1 MKRGLILV
9 ATFTLSSALYAQG
22 TLSREDARAVFAAYN
37 PALLQKAAQD
47 EQVNQLIDQLLQQ
60 YTSQYPADTL
70 ENRYTLI
77 ALARNFENSLALN
90 QTLAQYQQ
98 ALIYSQHG
106 ADVTAAARA
115 HAREKLNTLYP
126 RMWAVSVQVKEDLLR
141 AYKAQK
147 NAQLTP
153 AITALQADLAQLKTN
168 VGTQLITLTQQALT
182 QTEQQAQAYAQQAAQ
197 ATNLRIKT
205 KHKKP
210 VAG

>member
-1 MKRGLILV
+1 MKRGLLLV
-9 ATFTLSSALYAQG
+9 ATLSLCSALYAQG
-22 TLSREDARAVFAAYN
+22 TLTREEAREVFAAYN

-47 EQVNQLIDQLLQQ
+47 EQLNQLLDQLLRQFV
-60 YTSQYPADTL
+60 SQHSADTL

-106 ADVTAAARA
+106 TDVTAAARA

-126 RMWAVSVQVKEDLLR
+126 RIWAVSVQVKETLLR
-141 AYKAQK
+141 AYKVQK
-147 NAQLTP
+147 NAQLAP

-168 VGTQLITLTQQALT
+168 VGAQLITLTQQALA
-182 QTEQQAQAYAQQAAQ
+182 QAEQQAQQAAQ
-197 ATNLRIKT
+197 ATNLHIKT
-205 KHKKP
+205 NHKKP

>member
-1 MKRGLILV
+1 MKRGILLV
-9 ATFTLSSALYAQG
+9 ATFSLCSALYAQG
-22 TLSREDARAVFAAYN
+22 ALTREEAREVFAAYN

-47 EQVNQLIDQLLQQ
+47 EQLNQLLDQLLRQFV
-60 YTSQYPADTL
+60 SQHSADTL

-106 ADVTAAARA
+106 TDVTAAARA

-126 RMWAVSVQVKEDLLR
+126 RIWAVSVQVKETLLR

-147 NAQLTP
+147 NAQLAP

-168 VGTQLITLTQQALT
+168 VGEQLITLTQQALT
-182 QTEQQAQAYAQQAAQ
+182 QAEQQAQQAAQ
-197 ATNLRIKT
+197 ATNLHIKT
-205 KHKKP
+205 NHKKP

>member
-1 MKRGLILV
+1 MKRGILLV
-9 ATFTLSSALYAQG
+9 ATFSLCSALYAQG
-22 TLSREDARAVFAAYN
+22 TLTREEAREVFAAYN

-47 EQVNQLIDQLLQQ
+47 EQLNQLLDQLLRQFV
-60 YTSQYPADTL
+60 SQHPAHTL

-77 ALARNFENSLALN
+77 ALARNFENSLTLN

-106 ADVTAAARA
+106 TDVTAAARA
-115 HAREKLNTLYP
+115 HTREKLNTLYP
-126 RMWAVSVQVKEDLLR
+126 RIWAVSVQVKETLLR

-147 NAQLTP
+147 NAQLAP

-168 VGTQLITLTQQALT
+168 VGAQLITLTQQALT
-182 QTEQQAQAYAQQAAQ
+182 QAEQQVQQAAQ
-197 ATNLRIKT
+197 ATNLHIKT
-205 KHKKP
+205 NHKKP

>member
-1 MKRGLILV
+1 MKRGLLLV
-9 ATFTLSSALYAQG
+9 ATLSLCSALYAQG
-22 TLSREDARAVFAAYN
+22 TLTREEAREVFAAYN

-47 EQVNQLIDQLLQQ
+47 EQLNQLLDQLFRQFV
-60 YTSQYPADTL
+60 SQHSADTF

-106 ADVTAAARA
+106 TDVTAAARA

-126 RMWAVSVQVKEDLLR
+126 RIWAVSVQVKETLLR
-141 AYKAQK
+141 AYKVQK
-147 NAQLTP
+147 NAQLAP

-168 VGTQLITLTQQALT
+168 VGAQLITLTQQALA
-182 QTEQQAQAYAQQAAQ
+182 QAEQQAQQAAQ
-197 ATNLRIKT
+197 ATNLHIKT
-205 KHKKP
+205 NHKKP

>member
-1 MKRGLILV
+1 MKRGLLLV
-9 ATFTLSSALYAQG
+9 ATLSLCSALYAQG
-22 TLSREDARAVFAAYN
+22 TLTREEAREVFAAYN

-47 EQVNQLIDQLLQQ
+47 EQLNQLLDQLLRQFA
-60 YTSQYPADTL
+60 SQHPADTL

-106 ADVTAAARA
+106 TDISAAARA
-115 HAREKLNTLYP
+115 HAREKLNALYP
-126 RMWAVSVQVKEDLLR
+126 RIWAVSVQVKETLLR

-168 VGTQLITLTQQALT
+168 VGAQLITLTQQALA
-182 QTEQQAQAYAQQAAQ
+182 QAEQQAQQAAQ
-197 ATNLRIKT
+197 ATNLHIKT
-205 KHKKP
+205 NHKKP